1 MKVSELLEQIDGNV
15 LDRLTMYQ
23 GLVIR
28 RHCDSVKNMKKVIWA
43 TYYYYNST
51 DEKPQ
56 HQNCPAAAIHD
67 S

>member
-1 MKVSELLEQIDGNV
+1 MDK
-15 LDRLTMYQ
+15 LTMYQ

-51 DEKPQ
+51 DEKSQ
-56 HQNCPAAAIHD
+56 HQNCPATAIHD